1 MPPSS
6 MLMGEVF
13 QYSVA
18 NELVANGK
26 RYILILLKGKSVLYL
41 PHDKYIYTQQKHT
54 HAHIF
59 RKITCQVLRQIL
71 ERCRVKAFPEVD
83 RIHLCRAEPDFS
95 PDSAV
100 AQRQPRRVIPEQWD
114 VNR

>member
-41 PHDKYIYTQQKHT
+41 PHDKYIYTTKT
-54 HAHIF
+54 YSRIYF
-59 RKITCQVLRQIL
+59 
-71 ERCRVKAFPEVD
+71 VKLPVRYYVRF
-83 RIHLCRAEPDFS
+83 
-95 PDSAV
+95 
-100 AQRQPRRVIPEQWD
+100 
-114 VNR
+114 

>member
-26 RYILILLKGKSVLYL
+26 RYILILLKGKSVLYS
-41 PHDKYIYTQQKHT
+41 HDKYIYTNKN
-54 HAHIF
+54 
-59 RKITCQVLRQIL
+59 IL
-71 ERCRVKAFPEVD
+71 TISFVKPVRYYVRF
-83 RIHLCRAEPDFS
+83 
-95 PDSAV
+95 
-100 AQRQPRRVIPEQWD
+100 
-114 VNR
+114 